1 MRLDS
6 QKCHCLLRFVR
17 PQVTKNN
24 LPIPKHLGIGKSILQ
39 TYEHIFRHKK
49 CWFFSLSQS
58 AGPSKES
65 KADKRKKDKKA
76 GKGSGANRPVS
87 GKSGR
92 RETQTSKGQ
101 YQNQNNPCAPEGG
114 KSRDQDNI
122 FQPKQNMDEN
132 KGSKT
137 NFTNQNSSV
146 SQERGDRKKDD
157 IDSEET
163 ANDLVNS
170 SDKHTDEASN
180 LEPDS
185 VEDNSSKEGISKNEG
200 TTIFYDDYYSRNQP

>member
-1 MRLDS
+1 
-6 QKCHCLLRFVR
+6 
-17 PQVTKNN
+17 
-24 LPIPKHLGIGKSILQ
+24 
-39 TYEHIFRHKK
+39 
-49 CWFFSLSQS
+49 
-58 AGPSKES
+58 
-65 KADKRKKDKKA
+65 
-76 GKGSGANRPVS
+76 
-87 GKSGR
+87 
-92 RETQTSKGQ
+92 
-101 YQNQNNPCAPEGG
+101 
-114 KSRDQDNI
+114 
-122 FQPKQNMDEN
+122 MDEN

-185 VEDNSSKEGISKNEG
+185 VEDNSSKEGISKDEG
-200 TTIFYDDYYSRNQP
+200 TTIFYDDYYSPNQP

>member
-1 MRLDS
+1 
-6 QKCHCLLRFVR
+6 
-17 PQVTKNN
+17 
-24 LPIPKHLGIGKSILQ
+24 
-39 TYEHIFRHKK
+39 
-49 CWFFSLSQS
+49 
-58 AGPSKES
+58 
-65 KADKRKKDKKA
+65 
-76 GKGSGANRPVS
+76 
-87 GKSGR
+87 
-92 RETQTSKGQ
+92 
-101 YQNQNNPCAPEGG
+101 
-114 KSRDQDNI
+114 
-122 FQPKQNMDEN
+122 MDEN

-185 VEDNSSKEGISKNEG
+185 VEDNSSKEGISKDEG
-200 TTIFYDDYYSRNQP
+200 ANYVTPEKEKDIAESDDEAEDVTPKEAVSLLDSLTGCPISEDLLLFAIPVCAPYGAVQNYKFKVKLTPGTARRGKAAKTALSTFLFSKEASQLEKDLIKSLKDNDLSRYIPGKVKVSAPNLQKKKKK